1 MQYVA
6 FPWHHSQLVS
16 LSCPSW
22 FPLHPHWNALSQHTL
37 CHLSAS
43 WVLPVCMI
51 LYSPFCVIL
60 FCFSGHFCLIEQ
72 STYFSYLHIMKI
84 TALCIAFATYNA
96 VIFKLAKIL
105 ILQTPISVRVGRKVS
120 SQLRWVPP
128 YDIYWSWRESNPRPK
143 AHSLQFLPSQSMLWH
158 SLKPPPT
165 DKMWLLVASWI
176 FWHRKA

>member
-1 MQYVA
+1 MCV
-6 FPWHHSQLVS
+6 
-16 LSCPSW
+16 
-22 FPLHPHWNALSQHTL
+22 
-37 CHLSAS
+37 
-43 WVLPVCMI
+43 I

-105 ILQTPISVRVGRKVS
+105 ILQTPIGVRVGRKVS

-128 YDIYWSWRESNPRPK
+128 YDINWSRRIKRRTSFAGVCVLHKDSSHLRWVPPYENYWSWRESNPRPK
-143 AHSLQFLPSQSMLWH
+143 AHSLQFLPSQSML
-158 SLKPPPT
+158 
-165 DKMWLLVASWI
+165 
-176 FWHRKA
+176 